1 MGWKIKRDYLAER
14 DRDSDNS
21 RAGFTVGVLN
31 GDTFTFR
38 LRDGDDIV
46 YFAGEAD
53 AEAAQHDD
61 HSRGLY
67 GALGWAQT
75 DAGCTDL
82 QVKAA
87 DAVRLGLTSQ
97 AYVNGANLGATD
109 WVSIYG

>member
-1 MGWKIKRDYLAER
+1 MGWKIDRDYLAER
-14 DRDSDNS
+14 DQDSDNS

-31 GDTFTFR
+31 GDTFRFR
-38 LRDGDDIV
+38 LRDDDDIV
-46 YFAGEAD
+46 YFGGCFD
-53 AEAAQHDD
+53 AEAAEHDD

-67 GALGWAQT
+67 GALKWAEG

-82 QVKAA
+82 QVKVPAA
-87 DAVRLGLTSQ
+87 LRLGLTSQ